1 MCARGRVRARACV
14 GVCARG
20 QLIIIGIHLDFLA
33 HLPAVEHY
41 RVDDVV
47 HLRLLVLVERV

>member
-1 MCARGRVRARACV
+1 V